1 MKSFSRHAKKRK
13 KRNIAGRFFS
23 LFEQLTLKQ
32 LLISFFVLIIFFG
45 FLYNIFSYIPG
56 NGLMGKSGLI
66 KPGLEGIFDSIYF
79 SAVTTSSLGYGD
91 IAPMGLSRILIMF
104 EVLLG
109 LLFIGA
115 FASKII
121 SVKQDMM
128 LEEVYK
134 MSLDG
139 QIRSLRSTLFLYR
152 KDLEKSDIANPA
164 NMKILTI
171 NIRNIIAE
179 MKVFFRRI
187 LKDNPGDHKI
197 YIDLTLESINDTL
210 KKIADKSTALKIPIE
225 RDVLNEIRLE
235 VNEILRLV
243 ERAGVSQ
250 SRARNLEETMKL
262 FESIR

>member
-1 MKSFSRHAKKRK
+1 MKK
-13 KRNIAGRFFS
+13 
-23 LFEQLTLKQ
+23 
-32 LLISFFVLIIFFG
+32 
-45 FLYNIFSYIPG
+45 
-56 NGLMGKSGLI
+56 NG
-66 KPGLEGIFDSIYF
+66 EAAD
-79 SAVTTSSLGYGD
+79 D
-91 IAPMGLSRILIMF
+91 
-104 EVLLG
+104 
-109 LLFIGA
+109 
-115 FASKII
+115 
-121 SVKQDMM
+121 
-128 LEEVYK
+128 
-134 MSLDG
+134 
-139 QIRSLRSTLFLYR
+139 
-152 KDLEKSDIANPA
+152 
-164 NMKILTI
+164 
-171 NIRNIIAE
+171 IIAE